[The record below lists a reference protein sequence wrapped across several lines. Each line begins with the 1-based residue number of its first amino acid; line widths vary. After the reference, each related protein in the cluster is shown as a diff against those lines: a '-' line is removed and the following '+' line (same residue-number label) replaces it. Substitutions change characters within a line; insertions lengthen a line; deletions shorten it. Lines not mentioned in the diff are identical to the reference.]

1 MGLAETQKFLA
12 RLYTDAGLRRRF
24 FADPLRTGEE
34 FGLGR
39 DEARQLA
46 RLSER
51 QVNFFA
57 DSLHAKRLQE
67 VRDLLPLTVRALGTR
82 AASIFR
88 DYAETNLPR
97 GLRKHREDA
106 AAFAVYL
113 AESGALG
120 GTESAWVADLA
131 RYEKTWLEVA
141 DMRRGFVARRFR
153 RDVNELAR
161 AAGRGDG
168 RPASSRQTTLAMWF
182 RLSPGRRLRHLV
194 LRLPFWGR

>member
-24 FADPLRTGEE
+24 FADPLKTGEE

-39 DEARQLA
+39 DDAQQLA
-46 RLSER
+46 RLSAR

-67 VRDLLPLTVRALGTR
+67 VRDLLPLTVRALGAR
-82 AASIFR
+82 AASLFG

-97 GLRKHREDA
+97 GISKHREDA
-106 AAFAVYL
+106 AAFADYL
-113 AESGALG
+113 AEGGALG
-120 GTESAWVADLA
+120 GADSEWVADLA
-131 RYEKTWLEVA
+131 RYEKTWLKAA
-141 DMRRGFVARRFR
+141 DMTRGLIARRFR
-153 RDVNELAR
+153 FAVNELAR
-161 AAGRGDG
+161 DVGRGDG
-168 RPASSRQTTLAMWF
+168 PPALRRKTTLAAWF

-194 LRLPFWGR
+194 LRLPF